1 VRRPR
6 LTNTE
11 RRAKW
16 WITKRFGLSSNGN
29 HPTDKALCAWIA
41 EKTGWPLPTGKPA
54 RREYMARFW
63 YSLKDNELSEEVLAA
78 QVVKPRRKPGAWSDF
93 YASREWRVL
102 RYRALKL
109 HGATCQCCGAS
120 AKDGKVMHVD
130 HIKPRSKY
138 PALQLVLSN
147 LQVLCEDCNLGK
159 LAHDETDWRPVEEEI
174 LPDGAAE
181 HMHSLN

>member
-1 VRRPR
+1 MRKPR
-6 LTNTE
+6 VTNTE

-16 WITKRFGLSSNGN
+16 WISKRFGLSASGN
-29 HPTDKALCAWIA
+29 HRSDKEVCEWIVQQ
-41 EKTGWPLPTGKPA
+41 TGWEKPLGKPA
-54 RREYMARFW
+54 RRAFMARFW
-63 YSLKDNELSEEVLAA
+63 YSLKDSQLPEEIVAA
-78 QVVKPRRKPGAWSDF
+78 QVFKPRKGWSDF

-109 HGATCQCCGAS
+109 HGACCQCCGAS

-138 PALQLVLSN
+138 PELELVLSN

-159 LAHDETDWRPVEEEI
+159 LAHDETDWRPSDAEL
-174 LPDGAAE
+174 LPEGAAD
-181 HMHSLN
+181 HMRSLN